1 MTTKTQVLGGRN
13 VYLLPT
19 RDGLLFAITVCILLL
34 GAINY
39 GNGLAYAFTF
49 LLAAMAVVS
58 MTAGQRNLTGLHLS
72 EVPPQSGFSGGEVC
86 FRVLLKNER
95 AAPRWGITVTLV
107 GGSGTRIDLMPSEH
121 RVIELPVSARRRGP
135 VAPPIVQLMTRYPF
149 GLLRVWS
156 RRFPLSQAAL
166 AYPMPAADAVLPE
179 GFPEAREE
187 VSHQNLAMAEGSDF
201 SGLSVYRSGD
211 NPHHIHWKAAAAG
224 RGLLVKQ
231 FAGTAEGEI
240 RLRLQ
245 GHDAIERRMSVL
257 CRQVLLAER
266 LGLRYGLDL
275 GTSVSPAGNGARHEE
290 HCLRQL
296 ALYGHEIA

>member
-1 MTTKTQVLGGRN
+1 MKTQVLGGRN
-13 VYLLPT
+13 IYLLPT
-19 RDGLLFAITVCILLL
+19 RDGLLFAITLCVLLL

-58 MTAGQRNLTGLHLS
+58 MTAGQRNLAGLRLS
-72 EVPPQSGFSGGEVC
+72 EVPPRSGFSGGEVC
-86 FRVLLKNER
+86 FRVLLKNEQ
-95 AAPRWGITVTLV
+95 ASPRWGITVTLV

-121 RVIELPVSARRRGP
+121 RVIELPVAARRRGP
-135 VAPPIVQLMTRYPF
+135 VAPPIVQLTTRYPF

-166 AYPMPAADAVLPE
+166 AYPMPAVDAVLPA
-179 GFPEAREE
+179 GSPGAPEETA
-187 VSHQNLAMAEGSDF
+187 HQKLALAEGPDF
-201 SGLSVYRSGD
+201 SGLAVYRSGD

-224 RGLLVKQ
+224 RGLLVKR
-231 FAGTAEGEI
+231 FAGTVDGEVW
-240 RLRLQ
+240 LKLQ
-245 GHDAIERRMSVL
+245 GHDPIERRLSVL

-275 GTSVSPAGNGARHEE
+275 GASVTPAGNGARHEE
-290 HCLRQL
+290 HCLCQL